1 MTRVVIILSSDNI
14 MTIVD
19 HERFS
24 DVLGNKDLYSP
35 DKKNNFLCIH
45 LAIGLTLEFR
55 SCATPP

>member
-24 DVLGNKDLYSP
+24 DVLLMENGY
-35 DKKNNFLCIH
+35 
-45 LAIGLTLEFR
+45 GR
-55 SCATPP
+55 ATDRRVKLVSQV

>member
-24 DVLGNKDLYSP
+24 DDGMAEAEPVIQLAFRACLG
-35 DKKNNFLCIH
+35 H
-45 LAIGLTLEFR
+45 
-55 SCATPP
+55 